1 VGVQSL
7 AAECTIVYADL
18 GLSVPQCPS
27 VVAQTIAQHAKDSL
41 AASQFRVL
49 SRPLSAADVH
59 DAIRAM
65 PSGHDR
71 LSLDTDLILLDAGAM
86 LAYAPYRARVL
97 LTGDPFACAEGLA
110 QLLEVD
116 ANAIRIRLHDALL
129 SAEKIVTTAASAY
142 DAIAPLISRK
152 PDDRTFPPIALRAAA
167 TEQSPILV
175 VNNDD
180 ESSWQDV
187 LPMLTEAF
195 PSQEF
200 HAFDP
205 TAAFDGPWRAVLHL
219 GIARSSLSGARLND
233 AWAGNVPVVQLVN
246 HASLIAQHRRN
257 PGSLLEMVVEHG
269 RTGLLFSSIDELVNA
284 LNDLLLDPLP
294 LRSVARGARRR
305 VDPSAQW
312 NSLLKALLQ

>member
-1 VGVQSL
+1 M

-18 GLSVPQCPS
+18 GLSAPQLPS
-27 VVAQTIAQHAKDSL
+27 VVAQTIAQHARDSL
-41 AASQFRVL
+41 AASQFQIL
-49 SRPLSAADVH
+49 SRPLSAIDVR

-71 LSLDTDLILLDAGAM
+71 LSLDSDLLLLDAGAM

-97 LTGDPFACAEGLA
+97 LTGDPFASAEALA
-110 QLLEVD
+110 QLLELD
-116 ANAIRIRLHDALL
+116 ANTVRIRLHDALL
-129 SAEKIVTTAASAY
+129 SAEKIVTIAGSAF

-152 PDDRTFPPIALRAAA
+152 PEDRTFPPIALHAA
-167 TEQSPILV
+167 TAEQSAILI
-175 VNNDD
+175 VNNED
-180 ESSWQDV
+180 ESVLQDL
-187 LPMLTEAF
+187 LPQLNEAF

-200 HAFDP
+200 QTFDP
-205 TAAFDGPWRAVLHL
+205 ATAFEAPWRAVLHL

-233 AWAGNVPVVQLVN
+233 AWAGTVPVIQLVS

-257 PGSLLEMVVEHG
+257 PGSLLELVVEHG
-269 RTGLLFSSIDELVNA
+269 RTGLLFSSIDELMNA
-284 LNDLLLDPLP
+284 LNDLLIDPLP

-305 VDPSAQW
+305 VDPAAQW

>member
-1 VGVQSL
+1 M

-18 GLSVPQCPS
+18 GLSVPHSPA
-27 VVAQTIAQHAKDSL
+27 VVAQTIAQHARDSL
-41 AASQFRVL
+41 AASQFQVL
-49 SRPLSAADVH
+49 SKPLSATDVF

-71 LSLDTDLILLDAGAM
+71 LSLDSDLILLDAGAV
-86 LAYAPYRARVL
+86 LAYAPYRARIL
-97 LTGDPFACAEGLA
+97 LTCDPFASAEALA
-110 QLLEVD
+110 QLLGLD
-116 ANAIRIRLHDALL
+116 ADTIRIRLHDALL
-129 SAEKIVTTAASAY
+129 SAEKVVTIASSAF

-152 PDDRTFPPIALRAAA
+152 PEDRTFPPIALHGA
-167 TEQSPILV
+167 TEEQAAILI
-175 VNNDD
+175 VNNED
-180 ESSWQDV
+180 ESAVQDL

-200 HAFDP
+200 VVFDP
-205 TAAFDGPWRAVLHL
+205 ATAFDGPWRMVLHL

-233 AWAGNVPVVQLVN
+233 AWAGSVPVIQLVS

-257 PGSLLEMVVEHG
+257 PGSLLELVVEHG
-269 RTGLLFSSIDELVNA
+269 RSGLLFSSVDELMTA

-305 VDPSAQW
+305 VDPAMQW
-312 NSLLKALLQ
+312 NSLLRALLQ